1 MAQSVKDLQTLV
13 DAWQA
18 VEDGGG
24 SPTSAP
30 KLASAKEALAEAK
43 AASKPKKKA
52 KKAKVEKVVE
62 EESKAEEEEK
72 VIPPRV
78 DQIHKSIKKHFDDK

>member
-1 MAQSVKDLQTLV
+1 MAQSVEELQALV

-24 SPTSAP
+24 SPTSAS
-30 KLASAKEALAEAK
+30 KLASAQEALVEAK

-52 KKAKVEKVVE
+52 KKAKKAKVEKVVE
-62 EESKAEEEEK
+62 EEGKE
-72 VIPPRV
+72 
-78 DQIHKSIKKHFDDK
+78 

>member
-24 SPTSAP
+24 SPTSSR
-30 KLASAKEALAEAK
+30 KLASAQEALAEAK
-43 AASKPKKKA
+43 AASKPKKK
-52 KKAKVEKVVE
+52 
-62 EESKAEEEEK
+62 
-72 VIPPRV
+72 
-78 DQIHKSIKKHFDDK
+78 

>member
-1 MAQSVKDLQTLV
+1 MAQSIEELQVLV

-24 SPTSAP
+24 SPTSAV
-30 KLASAKEALAEAK
+30 KLAAAQKALAEAK

-52 KKAKVEKVVE
+52 KKAKV
-62 EESKAEEEEK
+62 
-72 VIPPRV
+72 
-78 DQIHKSIKKHFDDK
+78 KK

>member
-1 MAQSVKDLQTLV
+1 MAQSVKELQALV

-24 SPTSAP
+24 SPTSSR
-30 KLASAKEALAEAK
+30 KLASAQEALAEAK

-52 KKAKVEKVVE
+52 KKAKV
-62 EESKAEEEEK
+62 
-72 VIPPRV
+72 
-78 DQIHKSIKKHFDDK
+78 KK